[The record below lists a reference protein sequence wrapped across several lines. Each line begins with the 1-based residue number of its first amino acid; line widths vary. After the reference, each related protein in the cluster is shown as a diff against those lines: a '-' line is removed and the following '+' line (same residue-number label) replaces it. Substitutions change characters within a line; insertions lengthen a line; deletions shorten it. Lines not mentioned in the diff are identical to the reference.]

1 MKTLIK
7 VLVGS
12 RAHGL
17 HNEESDYD
25 YRGVYI
31 APTSE
36 VLSLGR
42 SIKNTQWIEGK
53 QDDTSW
59 EVGKFLH
66 LATKCN
72 PTVLEVFKAPIIAH
86 GDREPRE
93 APLSSELRN
102 LFKYVW
108 NPTDVRNAF
117 VGYGLNQR
125 KKFLNKNDNRPNKYA
140 TAYLRTL
147 YEAHELLSTGDFQ
160 VSMVGTPVFEQLKR
174 FKAGDYEVGE
184 VIQTCIEWEEK
195 VDKAYEKCPKSQIT
209 NKEKV
214 NEFLLKIRKENW

>member
-17 HNEESDYD
+17 HNEKSDYD
-25 YRGVYI
+25 YRGVFI

-36 VLSLGR
+36 LLSLGN
-42 SIKNTQWIEGK
+42 SIKNTHWIEGN

-66 LATKCN
+66 LALKCN
-72 PTVLEVFKAPIIAH
+72 PTVLEVFKAPMEAH
-86 GDREPRE
+86 GDRDSLDT
-93 APLSSELRN
+93 PLAGELRN
-102 LFKYVW
+102 LFDEVW

-125 KKFLNKNDNRPNKYA
+125 KKFLDKKDNRPNKYA

-147 YEAHELLSTGDFQ
+147 YQAHQLLTTGSFQ
-160 VSMVGTPVFEQLKR
+160 VSMVGTSVYEQLKR
-174 FKAGDYEVGE
+174 FKAGEYTVGE
-184 VIQTCIEWEEK
+184 VIETCVEWEAK
-195 VDKAYEKCPKSQIT
+195 VDRAYEKCPKKVS
-209 NKEKV
+209 NYEKV
-214 NEFLLKIRKENW
+214 NEFLLKIRRENW